1 MNSINP
7 QDSSIILWVLIA
19 LGVNSALNG
28 WMIHSEKGRS
38 FHYVVLFRVLGSI
51 VLLIPCIF
59 FLNLNYVIIKENQII
74 ITTLIFLVLSLLCI
88 LFNATRKR
96 SSKDKYN
103 YEYLF
108 HDSSNLNFSFYETI
122 SWIIY
127 LLPYEFLLRG
137 LLLPH
142 YLIRYNLITAVLVNS
157 GLYAFSHIQ
166 QGKREAIGAFIFG
179 LILCLSTLISGNF
192 WSAFL
197 IHLVLALSN
206 SFITRGNGQLNEIKI

>member
-7 QDSSIILWVLIA
+7 QYSSLILWVFIA

-28 WMIHSEKGRS
+28 WMIHSEKGRY

-51 VLLIPCIF
+51 TLMIPCIF

-74 ITTLIFLVLSLLCI
+74 ITIFISLVLSLLCI
-88 LFNATRKR
+88 FFNARRKR
-96 SSKDKYN
+96 SSKDRNN
-103 YEYLF
+103 YAYLF
-108 HDSSNLNFSFYETI
+108 HDSSNLNFSFYEIIT
-122 SWIIY
+122 WIIY
-127 LLPYEFLLRG
+127 LLPYELLLRG

-142 YLIRYNLITAVLVNS
+142 YLIRYNLIIAVLVNS

-166 QGKREAIGAFIFG
+166 QGKREATGAFIFG
-179 LILCLSTLISGNF
+179 LILCLLTLISGNF